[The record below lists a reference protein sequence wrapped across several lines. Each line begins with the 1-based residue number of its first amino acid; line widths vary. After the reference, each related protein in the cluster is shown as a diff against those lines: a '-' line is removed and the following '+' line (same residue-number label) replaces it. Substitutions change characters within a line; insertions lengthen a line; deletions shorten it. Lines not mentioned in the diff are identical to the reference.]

1 MKIHILVAIK
11 TKCKD
16 KEQIFQIVK
25 KLRLNKF
32 SFILDENYI
41 PKIMPNNMVV
51 IRGLIPKKE
60 IKNIKKLPRVINIF
74 NDQPLIS

>member
-1 MKIHILVAIK
+1 LKIHILVAIK